1 MMHLVLYPKV
11 FIVLLGIAFCGALL
25 LFRRYLWQKRVSQQL
40 GGMNTLKHFS
50 LFRKFLKTIL
60 VSVSL
65 LLLAIALARPQWGEV
80 SQTVS
85 QEGRDVLIALDIS
98 RSMLAQD
105 ILPSRIDAAKK
116 KIKELLSRLT
126 AERVSLLVF
135 SGIALVQCPF
145 TSDTHAFLNFLDLAD
160 VEAVSTGTTAIDA
173 ALSTA
178 IKTFE
183 DVPGRAS
190 RLLVLFTDGEDF
202 STDLLGVEAQAQ
214 KLGVHIFTVG
224 VGTPEGAPIPLYDER
239 GKTQGHQKDA
249 QGNLVITRLNEQLLS
264 DLAKKTGG
272 TYIRMTPNEEDSA
285 ALVKAVHRF
294 EKEKFDDTTFATQEE
309 RYTLF
314 ALIGAILLL
323 LDWIL

>member
-1 MMHLVLYPKV
+1 MVLYPR
-11 FIVLLGIAFCGALL
+11 VLLVVLIVAFCGALL
-25 LFRRYLWQKRVSQQL
+25 LLRRYLWQKRISKQL
-40 GGMNTLKHFS
+40 GGISMLKNFS
-50 LFRKFLKTIL
+50 QFRKFFKMIL
-60 VSVSL
+60 VSMSL

-105 ILPSRIDAAKK
+105 ILPSRIEAAKK

-126 AERVSLLVF
+126 AERVSLIVF

-190 RLLVLFTDGEDF
+190 RLLILLTDGEDF
-202 STDLLGVEAQAQ
+202 STDLLGVEAQAA
-214 KLGVHIFTVG
+214 KVRCPYF
-224 VGTPEGAPIPLYDER
+224 YCR
-239 GKTQGHQKDA
+239 GR
-249 QGNLVITRLNEQLLS
+249 NS
-264 DLAKKTGG
+264 
-272 TYIRMTPNEEDSA
+272 
-285 ALVKAVHRF
+285 
-294 EKEKFDDTTFATQEE
+294 
-309 RYTLF
+309 
-314 ALIGAILLL
+314 
-323 LDWIL
+323 